1 MTKMKLAL
9 SAIIGAAMVT
19 SASVAQAA
27 SKADYEAAK
36 AEAQQAIDKVYE
48 KGMLP
53 WNRCPRCDVF
63 EAADEA
69 AEEGN
74 YAQAVE
80 EAEYV
85 RDLQDLAIEEWKKQG
100 DIVLPQKPLS

>member
-9 SAIIGAAMVT
+9 SAIMGAAIIT
-19 SASVAQAA
+19 SAGIAQAA
-27 SKADYEAAK
+27 SKADYEAAR
-36 AEAQQAIDKVYE
+36 AEAQQAIDNVYA
-48 KGMLP
+48 KGILP

-63 EAADEA
+63 EAADKA

-74 YAQAVE
+74 YAKAVR

-85 RDLQDLAIEEWKKQG
+85 RDIQDLAVEAWEKQG
-100 DIVLPQKPLS
+100 DIVLPPKPLS